1 MYQVFAQIQLASSIV
16 KENIKFSLKARI
28 LHHEGKRKPLRK
40 ILKIM
45 LISISTIITVMVV
58 FLATVYFVN
67 LVSNEREKGKLEDY
81 GQKVMVDG
89 KQMNVLI
96 QGDGKETIVLLPG
109 YGTASPV
116 LDFKPLVKELS
127 PYYRVVVIEPFG
139 YGLSDDTDKVRTSQ
153 NYVDEIHECLQ
164 KLNIKKYTLMGHSI
178 SGIYG
183 LEYVNQYEKEVQ
195 AFVGIDSSVPKQET
209 DELPVSSLQLL
220 NQSGLYRLLLKVNP
234 DQLVM
239 PKVDDQT
246 KAQIKMLTFRN
257 FLDESQGSEADN
269 FRNNFKNAQ
278 RLHFPKKLP
287 VVFYLADQTEKETP
301 SWKPMHEDLLK
312 NVDHGK
318 VVTFKGGHY
327 LHHTRSKEISADF
340 KGFLSNIE
348 SHR

>member
-1 MYQVFAQIQLASSIV
+1 M
-16 KENIKFSLKARI
+16 K
-28 LHHEGKRKPLRK
+28 K
-40 ILKIM
+40 ILRIM
-45 LISISTIITVMVV
+45 LISIVTMITVVVV

-67 LVSNEREKGKLEDY
+67 LVSNEREKGKIEDY

-116 LDFKPLVKELS
+116 LDFKPLVDELS

-153 NYVDEIHECLQ
+153 NIVDEIHECLQ
-164 KLNIKKYTLMGHSI
+164 KLNIKKYTMMGHSI

-183 LEYVNQYEKEVQ
+183 LEYVNQYEKEVK
-195 AFVGIDSSVPKQET
+195 AFVGIDNSVPKQDTGE
-209 DELPVSSLQLL
+209 ELPVSSLQLL
-220 NQSGLYRLLLKVNP
+220 HQSGFYRLIVKMNP
-234 DQLVM
+234 DQLLM

-246 KAQIKMLTFRN
+246 KDQIKMLTFQN
-257 FLDESQGSEADN
+257 FLNESQANEIEN
-269 FRNNFKNAQ
+269 FTNNFKNAQ
-278 RLHFPKKLP
+278 RLHFPKNLP
-287 VVFYLADQTEKETP
+287 VVFYLADQSEADTP
-301 SWKPMHEDLLK
+301 NWKAMHEDLLK

-318 VVTFKGGHY
+318 VVTFKADHY
-327 LHHTRSKEISADF
+327 LHHTKSKEMAADF
-340 KGFLSNIE
+340 REFLSNIK

>member
-1 MYQVFAQIQLASSIV
+1 MKKL
-16 KENIKFSLKARI
+16 
-28 LHHEGKRKPLRK
+28 
-40 ILKIM
+40 LKIM
-45 LISISTIITVMVV
+45 LIALCTILTVLVV
-58 FLATVYFVN
+58 FVASVYVVN
-67 LVSNEREKGKLEDY
+67 LISNEREQGKIEAY
-81 GQKVMVDG
+81 GQKVLVDG

-116 LDFKPLVKELS
+116 LDFEPLVKELS

-153 NYVDEIHECLQ
+153 NIVDEIHECLQ

-195 AFVGIDSSVPKQET
+195 AFVGIDTSVPKQET

-220 NQSGLYRLLLKVNP
+220 HQSGFYRLIVKMNP
-234 DQLVM
+234 EQLVM

-257 FLDESQGSEADN
+257 FLDESQASEAEN

-287 VVFYLADQTEKETP
+287 VAFYLADQTEKETP
-301 SWKPMHEDLLK
+301 NWKPMHEELLK

-318 VVTFKGGHY
+318 IVTFKGGHY
-327 LHHTRSKEISADF
+327 LHHTKSKEIADDVRE
-340 KGFLSNIE
+340 FLSNNE
-348 SHR
+348 RSR

>member
-1 MYQVFAQIQLASSIV
+1 MKKL
-16 KENIKFSLKARI
+16 
-28 LHHEGKRKPLRK
+28 
-40 ILKIM
+40 LKIM
-45 LISISTIITVMVV
+45 LIALCTISTVLVV
-58 FLATVYFVN
+58 FVASVYVVN
-67 LVSNEREKGKLEDY
+67 LISNEREQGKIEAY
-81 GQKVMVDG
+81 GQKVLVDG

-139 YGLSDDTDKVRTSQ
+139 YGLSDDTDKARTSQ
-153 NYVDEIHECLQ
+153 NIVDEIHECLQ

-195 AFVGIDSSVPKQET
+195 AFVGIDTSVPKQET

-220 NQSGLYRLLLKVNP
+220 HQSGFYRLIVKMNP
-234 DQLVM
+234 EQLVM

-257 FLDESQGSEADN
+257 FLDESQASEAEN

-287 VVFYLADQTEKETP
+287 VAFYLADQTEKETP
-301 SWKPMHEDLLK
+301 NWKPMHEELLK

-327 LHHTRSKEISADF
+327 LHHTKSKEIADDVRE
-340 KGFLSNIE
+340 FLSNNE
-348 SHR
+348 RSR

>member
-1 MYQVFAQIQLASSIV
+1 
-16 KENIKFSLKARI
+16 
-28 LHHEGKRKPLRK
+28 
-40 ILKIM
+40 M
-45 LISISTIITVMVV
+45 LIALCTILTVLVV
-58 FLATVYFVN
+58 FVASVYVVN
-67 LVSNEREKGKLEDY
+67 LISKEREQGKIEAY
-81 GQKVMVDG
+81 GQKVLVDG

-139 YGLSDDTDKVRTSQ
+139 YGLSDDTDKARTSQ
-153 NYVDEIHECLQ
+153 NIVDEIHECLQ

-195 AFVGIDSSVPKQET
+195 AFVGIDTSVPKQET
-209 DELPVSSLQLL
+209 DELPISSLQLL
-220 NQSGLYRLLLKVNP
+220 NQSGFYRLLLKVNP

-239 PKVDDQT
+239 PNVDQQT
-246 KAQIKMLTFRN
+246 KDQIKMLTFRN
-257 FLDESQGSEADN
+257 FLNESQASEAEN
-269 FRNNFKNAQ
+269 FTNNFKTAE
-278 RLHFPKKLP
+278 RLHFPKRLP
-287 VVFYLADQTEKETP
+287 VVFYLADQTEEETP
-301 SWKPMHEDLLK
+301 SWKPMHEELLK

-327 LHHTRSKEISADF
+327 LHHTKSKEIADDVRE
-340 KGFLSNIE
+340 FLSNNE
-348 SHR
+348 RSR

>member
-1 MYQVFAQIQLASSIV
+1 MKKL
-16 KENIKFSLKARI
+16 
-28 LHHEGKRKPLRK
+28 
-40 ILKIM
+40 LKIM
-45 LISISTIITVMVV
+45 LIALCTILTVLVV
-58 FLATVYFVN
+58 FVASVYVVN
-67 LVSNEREKGKLEDY
+67 LISKEREQGKIEAY
-81 GQKVMVDG
+81 GQKVLVDG

-153 NYVDEIHECLQ
+153 NIVDEIHECLQ

-178 SGIYG
+178 AGIYG

-195 AFVGIDSSVPKQET
+195 AFVGIDTSVPKQET

-220 NQSGLYRLLLKVNP
+220 NQSGFYRLLLKVKT

-239 PKVDDQT
+239 PNVDQQT
-246 KAQIKMLTFRN
+246 KDQIKMLTFRN
-257 FLDESQGSEADN
+257 FLNESQASEAEN
-269 FRNNFKNAQ
+269 FTNNFKNAE
-278 RLHFPKKLP
+278 RLHFPKRLP
-287 VVFYLADQTEKETP
+287 VVFYLADQTEEETP
-301 SWKPMHEDLLK
+301 SWKPMHEELLK

-327 LHHTRSKEISADF
+327 LHHTKSKEIADDVRE
-340 KGFLSNIE
+340 FLSNNE
-348 SHR
+348 RSR

>member
-1 MYQVFAQIQLASSIV
+1 
-16 KENIKFSLKARI
+16 
-28 LHHEGKRKPLRK
+28 
-40 ILKIM
+40 M
-45 LISISTIITVMVV
+45 LIVLCTILTVLVV
-58 FLATVYFVN
+58 FVASVYVVN
-67 LVSNEREKGKLEDY
+67 LISKEREQGKIEAY
-81 GQKVMVDG
+81 GQKVLVDG

-116 LDFKPLVKELS
+116 LDFKSLVKELS

-139 YGLSDDTDKVRTSQ
+139 YGLSDDTDKARTSQ
-153 NYVDEIHECLQ
+153 NIVDEIHECLQ

-195 AFVGIDSSVPKQET
+195 AFVGIDTSVPKQET

-220 NQSGLYRLLLKVNP
+220 HQSGFYRLIVKMNP

-257 FLDESQGSEADN
+257 FLDESQASEAEN

-287 VVFYLADQTEKETP
+287 VAFYLADQTEKETP
-301 SWKPMHEDLLK
+301 NWKPMHEELLK

-318 VVTFKGGHY
+318 IVTFKGGHY
-327 LHHTRSKEISADF
+327 LHHTKSKEIADDVRE
-340 KGFLSNIE
+340 FLSNNE
-348 SHR
+348 RSR

>member
-1 MYQVFAQIQLASSIV
+1 
-16 KENIKFSLKARI
+16 
-28 LHHEGKRKPLRK
+28 
-40 ILKIM
+40 M
-45 LISISTIITVMVV
+45 LIALCTILTVLVV
-58 FLATVYFVN
+58 FVASVYVVN
-67 LVSNEREKGKLEDY
+67 LISKEREQGKIEAY
-81 GQKVMVDG
+81 GQKVLVDG

-153 NYVDEIHECLQ
+153 NIVDEIHECLQ

-178 SGIYG
+178 AGIYG

-195 AFVGIDSSVPKQET
+195 AFVGIDTSVPKQET

-220 NQSGLYRLLLKVNP
+220 HQSGFYRLIVKVNP

-257 FLDESQGSEADN
+257 FLDESQASEAEN

-287 VVFYLADQTEKETP
+287 VAFYLADQTEKETP
-301 SWKPMHEDLLK
+301 NWKPMHEELLK

-318 VVTFKGGHY
+318 IVTFKGGHY
-327 LHHTRSKEISADF
+327 LHHTKSKEIADDVRE
-340 KGFLSNIE
+340 FLSNNE
-348 SHR
+348 RSR

>member
-1 MYQVFAQIQLASSIV
+1 MKKL
-16 KENIKFSLKARI
+16 
-28 LHHEGKRKPLRK
+28 
-40 ILKIM
+40 LKIM
-45 LISISTIITVMVV
+45 LIALCTILTVLVV
-58 FLATVYFVN
+58 FVASVYVVN
-67 LVSNEREKGKLEDY
+67 LISNEREQGKIEAY
-81 GQKVMVDG
+81 GQKVLVDG

-116 LDFKPLVKELS
+116 LDFEPLVKELS
-127 PYYRVVVIEPFG
+127 PDYRVVVIEPFG

-153 NYVDEIHECLQ
+153 NIVDEIHECLQ

-195 AFVGIDSSVPKQET
+195 AFVGIDTSVPKQET

-220 NQSGLYRLLLKVNP
+220 HQSGFYRLIVKMNP

-257 FLDESQGSEADN
+257 FLDESQASEAEN

-287 VVFYLADQTEKETP
+287 VAFYLADQTEEETP
-301 SWKPMHEDLLK
+301 SWKPMHEELLK
-312 NVDHGK
+312 HVDHGK

-327 LHHTRSKEISADF
+327 LHHTKSKEIADDVRE
-340 KGFLSNIE
+340 FLSNNE
-348 SHR
+348 RSR

>member
-1 MYQVFAQIQLASSIV
+1 
-16 KENIKFSLKARI
+16 
-28 LHHEGKRKPLRK
+28 
-40 ILKIM
+40 M
-45 LISISTIITVMVV
+45 LIALCTILTVLVV
-58 FLATVYFVN
+58 FVASVYVVN
-67 LVSNEREKGKLEDY
+67 LISKEREQGKIEAY
-81 GQKVMVDG
+81 GQKVLVDG

-116 LDFKPLVKELS
+116 LDFKSLVKELS

-139 YGLSDDTDKVRTSQ
+139 YGLSDDTDKARTSQ
-153 NYVDEIHECLQ
+153 NIVDEIHECLQ

-195 AFVGIDSSVPKQET
+195 AFVGIDTSVPKQET

-220 NQSGLYRLLLKVNP
+220 NQSGFYRLLLKVNP

-239 PKVDDQT
+239 PNVDQQT
-246 KAQIKMLTFRN
+246 KDQIKMLTFRN
-257 FLDESQGSEADN
+257 FLNESQASEAEN
-269 FRNNFKNAQ
+269 FTNNFKNAE
-278 RLHFPKKLP
+278 RLHFPKRLP
-287 VVFYLADQTEKETP
+287 VVFYLADQTEEETP
-301 SWKPMHEDLLK
+301 SWKPMHEELLK

-327 LHHTRSKEISADF
+327 LHHTKSKEIADDVR
-340 KGFLSNIE
+340 GFLSNNE
-348 SHR
+348 RSR

>member
-1 MYQVFAQIQLASSIV
+1 MKKL
-16 KENIKFSLKARI
+16 
-28 LHHEGKRKPLRK
+28 
-40 ILKIM
+40 LKIM
-45 LISISTIITVMVV
+45 LIALCTILTVLVV
-58 FLATVYFVN
+58 FVASVYVVN
-67 LVSNEREKGKLEDY
+67 LISNEREQGKIEAY
-81 GQKVMVDG
+81 GQKVLVDG

-116 LDFKPLVKELS
+116 LDFEPLVKELS
-127 PYYRVVVIEPFG
+127 PDYRVVVIEPFG

-153 NYVDEIHECLQ
+153 NIVDEIHECLQ

-195 AFVGIDSSVPKQET
+195 AFVGIDTSVPKQET

-220 NQSGLYRLLLKVNP
+220 NQSGFYRLLLKVKT

-239 PKVDDQT
+239 PNVDQQT
-246 KAQIKMLTFRN
+246 KDQIKMLTFRN
-257 FLDESQGSEADN
+257 FLNESQASEAEN
-269 FRNNFKNAQ
+269 FTNNFKNAE
-278 RLHFPKKLP
+278 RLHFPKRLP
-287 VVFYLADQTEKETP
+287 VVFYLADQTEEETP
-301 SWKPMHEDLLK
+301 SWKPMHEELLK

-327 LHHTRSKEISADF
+327 LHHTKSKEIADDVRE
-340 KGFLSNIE
+340 FLSNNE
-348 SHR
+348 RSR

>member
-1 MYQVFAQIQLASSIV
+1 
-16 KENIKFSLKARI
+16 
-28 LHHEGKRKPLRK
+28 
-40 ILKIM
+40 M
-45 LISISTIITVMVV
+45 LIVLCTILTVLVV
-58 FLATVYFVN
+58 FVASVYVVN
-67 LVSNEREKGKLEDY
+67 LISKEREQGKIEAY
-81 GQKVMVDG
+81 GQKVLVDG

-116 LDFKPLVKELS
+116 LDFKSLVKELS

-139 YGLSDDTDKVRTSQ
+139 YGLSDDTDKARTSQ
-153 NYVDEIHECLQ
+153 NIVDEIHECLQ

-195 AFVGIDSSVPKQET
+195 AFVGIDTSVPQQET

-220 NQSGLYRLLLKVNP
+220 NQSGFYRLLLKVNP

-239 PKVDDQT
+239 PNVDQQT
-246 KAQIKMLTFRN
+246 KDQIKMLTFRN
-257 FLDESQGSEADN
+257 FLNESQASEAEN
-269 FRNNFKNAQ
+269 FTNNFKNAE
-278 RLHFPKKLP
+278 RLHFPKRLP
-287 VVFYLADQTEKETP
+287 VVFYLADQTEEETP
-301 SWKPMHEDLLK
+301 SWKPMHEELMK

-327 LHHTRSKEISADF
+327 LHHTKSKEIADDVRE
-340 KGFLSNIE
+340 FLSNNE
-348 SHR
+348 RSR

>member
-1 MYQVFAQIQLASSIV
+1 
-16 KENIKFSLKARI
+16 
-28 LHHEGKRKPLRK
+28 
-40 ILKIM
+40 M
-45 LISISTIITVMVV
+45 LIALCTILTVLVV
-58 FLATVYFVN
+58 FVASVYVVN
-67 LVSNEREKGKLEDY
+67 LISKEREQGKIEAY
-81 GQKVMVDG
+81 GQKVLVDG

-153 NYVDEIHECLQ
+153 NIVDEIHECLQ

-195 AFVGIDSSVPKQET
+195 AFVGIDTSVPKQET

-220 NQSGLYRLLLKVNP
+220 NQSGFYRLLLKVNP

-239 PKVDDQT
+239 PNVDQQT
-246 KAQIKMLTFRN
+246 KDQIKMLTFRN
-257 FLDESQGSEADN
+257 FLNESQASEAEN
-269 FRNNFKNAQ
+269 FTNNFKNAE
-278 RLHFPKKLP
+278 RLHFPKRLP
-287 VVFYLADQTEKETP
+287 VVFYLADQTEEETP
-301 SWKPMHEDLLK
+301 SWKPMHEELLK

-327 LHHTRSKEISADF
+327 LHHTKSKEIADDVRE
-340 KGFLSNIE
+340 FLSNNE
-348 SHR
+348 RSR

>member
-1 MYQVFAQIQLASSIV
+1 MKKL
-16 KENIKFSLKARI
+16 
-28 LHHEGKRKPLRK
+28 
-40 ILKIM
+40 LKIM
-45 LISISTIITVMVV
+45 LISICTIITIMVV

-67 LVSNEREKGKLEDY
+67 LISNEREKGKIEDY
-81 GQKVMVDG
+81 GQKVLVDG

-116 LDFKPLVKELS
+116 LDFKPLVNELS

-153 NYVDEIHECLQ
+153 NIVDEIHECLQ

-178 SGIYG
+178 FGIYG
-183 LEYVNQYEKEVQ
+183 LEYVNQYEKEVK
-195 AFVGIDSSVPKQET
+195 AFVGIDNSVPKQET

-239 PKVDDQT
+239 PNVDDQT
-246 KAQIKMLTFRN
+246 KDQIKMLTFRN
-257 FLDESQGSEADN
+257 FLDESQASEAEN
-269 FRNNFKNAQ
+269 ITNNFKNAQ
-278 RLHFPKKLP
+278 RLHFPKSLP

-301 SWKPMHEDLLK
+301 SWKPMHEELLK

-327 LHHTRSKEISADF
+327 LHHTKSKEIAADF
-340 KGFLSNIE
+340 REFLSNIE
-348 SHR
+348 SNR

>member
-1 MYQVFAQIQLASSIV
+1 MKKL
-16 KENIKFSLKARI
+16 
-28 LHHEGKRKPLRK
+28 
-40 ILKIM
+40 LKIM
-45 LISISTIITVMVV
+45 LIVLCTILTVLVV
-58 FLATVYFVN
+58 FVASVYVVN
-67 LVSNEREKGKLEDY
+67 LISKEREQGKIEAY
-81 GQKVMVDG
+81 GQKVLVDG

-116 LDFKPLVKELS
+116 LDFKSLVKELS

-139 YGLSDDTDKVRTSQ
+139 YGLSDDTDKARTSQ
-153 NYVDEIHECLQ
+153 NIVDEIHECLQ

-195 AFVGIDSSVPKQET
+195 AFVGIDTSVPQQET

-220 NQSGLYRLLLKVNP
+220 NQSGFYRLLLKVNP

-239 PKVDDQT
+239 PNVDQQT
-246 KAQIKMLTFRN
+246 KDQIKMLTFRN
-257 FLDESQGSEADN
+257 FLNESQASEAEN
-269 FRNNFKNAQ
+269 FTNNFKNAE
-278 RLHFPKKLP
+278 RLHFPKRLP
-287 VVFYLADQTEKETP
+287 VVFYLADQTEEETP
-301 SWKPMHEDLLK
+301 SWKPMHEELMK

-327 LHHTRSKEISADF
+327 LHHTKSKEIADDVR
-340 KGFLSNIE
+340 GFLSNNE
-348 SHR
+348 RSR

>member
-1 MYQVFAQIQLASSIV
+1 M
-16 KENIKFSLKARI
+16 KGRE
-28 LHHEGKRKPLRK
+28 KPMKK
-40 ILKIM
+40 ILRIM
-45 LISISTIITVMVV
+45 LISICTLITVMVV

-67 LVSNEREKGKLEDY
+67 LISNEREKGKIEDY
-81 GQKVMVDG
+81 GQKVLVDG

-116 LDFKPLVKELS
+116 LDFMPLVNELS

-153 NYVDEIHECLQ
+153 NIVDEIHECLQ

-178 SGIYG
+178 FGIYG
-183 LEYVNQYEKEVQ
+183 LEYVNQYEKEVK
-195 AFVGIDSSVPKQET
+195 AFVGIDNSVPKQET

-220 NQSGLYRLLLKVNP
+220 HQSGFYRLIVKMNP

-239 PKVDDQT
+239 PNVDDQT
-246 KAQIKMLTFRN
+246 KDQIKMLTFRN
-257 FLDESQGSEADN
+257 FLDKSQASEAEN
-269 FRNNFKNAQ
+269 FRHNFKNAQ
-278 RLHFPKKLP
+278 RLHFPKNLP
-287 VVFYLADQTEKETP
+287 VVFYLADETEEETP

-327 LHHTRSKEISADF
+327 LHHTKSKEIAADF
-340 KGFLSNIE
+340 REFLSINE

>member
-1 MYQVFAQIQLASSIV
+1 
-16 KENIKFSLKARI
+16 
-28 LHHEGKRKPLRK
+28 
-40 ILKIM
+40 M
-45 LISISTIITVMVV
+45 LIALCTILTVLVV
-58 FLATVYFVN
+58 FVASVYVVN
-67 LVSNEREKGKLEDY
+67 LISNEREQGKIEYY
-81 GQKVMVDG
+81 GQKVLVDG

-116 LDFKPLVKELS
+116 LDFEPLVKELS
-127 PYYRVVVIEPFG
+127 PDYRVVVIEPFG

-153 NYVDEIHECLQ
+153 NIVDEIHECLQ

-178 SGIYG
+178 AGIYG

-195 AFVGIDSSVPKQET
+195 AFVGIDTSVPKQET

-220 NQSGLYRLLLKVNP
+220 HQSGFYRLIVKMNP

-257 FLDESQGSEADN
+257 FLDESQASEAEN

-287 VVFYLADQTEKETP
+287 VAFYLADQTEKETP
-301 SWKPMHEDLLK
+301 NWKPMHEELLK

-327 LHHTRSKEISADF
+327 LHHTKSKEIADDVRV
-340 KGFLSNIE
+340 FLSNNE
-348 SHR
+348 RSR

>member
-1 MYQVFAQIQLASSIV
+1 M
-16 KENIKFSLKARI
+16 K
-28 LHHEGKRKPLRK
+28 K
-40 ILKIM
+40 ILRIM
-45 LISISTIITVMVV
+45 LISICTIITVMVV

-67 LVSNEREKGKLEDY
+67 LISNEREKGKIEAY
-81 GQKVMVDG
+81 GQKVLVDG

-116 LDFKPLVKELS
+116 LDFKPLVDELS

-139 YGLSDDTDKVRTSQ
+139 YGLSDDTDRARTSQ
-153 NYVDEIHECLQ
+153 NIVDEIHECLQ
-164 KLNIKKYTLMGHSI
+164 KLNINEYTLMGHSI
-178 SGIYG
+178 FGIYG
-183 LEYVNQYEKEVQ
+183 LEYVNQYEKEVK
-195 AFVGIDSSVPKQET
+195 AFVGIDNSVPKQET

-246 KAQIKMLTFRN
+246 KDQIKMLTFRN
-257 FLDESQGSEADN
+257 FMDESQASEAEN

-278 RLHFPKKLP
+278 RLHFPKNLP

-327 LHHTRSKEISADF
+327 LHHTKSKEIAADF
-340 KGFLSNIE
+340 REFLSNIE

>member
-1 MYQVFAQIQLASSIV
+1 M
-16 KENIKFSLKARI
+16 KGRE
-28 LHHEGKRKPLRK
+28 KPMKK
-40 ILKIM
+40 ILRIM
-45 LISISTIITVMVV
+45 LISICTLITVMVV

-67 LVSNEREKGKLEDY
+67 LISNEREKGKIEAY
-81 GQKVMVDG
+81 GQKVLVDG

-116 LDFKPLVKELS
+116 LDFMPLVNELS

-153 NYVDEIHECLQ
+153 NIVDEIHECLQ

-178 SGIYG
+178 FGIYG
-183 LEYVNQYEKEVQ
+183 LEYVNQYEKEVK
-195 AFVGIDSSVPKQET
+195 AFVGIDNSVPKQET

-220 NQSGLYRLLLKVNP
+220 HQSGFYRLIVKMNP

-239 PKVDDQT
+239 PNVDDQT
-246 KAQIKMLTFRN
+246 KDQIKMLTFRN
-257 FLDESQGSEADN
+257 FLDESQASEAEN
-269 FRNNFKNAQ
+269 FRNNFNNAQ
-278 RLHFPKKLP
+278 RLHFPKNLP
-287 VVFYLADQTEKETP
+287 VVFYLANETEEETP

-327 LHHTRSKEISADF
+327 LHHTKSKEIAADF
-340 KGFLSNIE
+340 REFLSINE

>member
-1 MYQVFAQIQLASSIV
+1 
-16 KENIKFSLKARI
+16 
-28 LHHEGKRKPLRK
+28 
-40 ILKIM
+40 M
-45 LISISTIITVMVV
+45 LIALCTILTVLVV
-58 FLATVYFVN
+58 FVASVYVVN
-67 LVSNEREKGKLEDY
+67 LISNEREQGKIEDY
-81 GQKVMVDG
+81 GQKVLVDG

-116 LDFKPLVKELS
+116 LDFKPLVDELS

-153 NYVDEIHECLQ
+153 NIVDEIHECLQ

-195 AFVGIDSSVPKQET
+195 AFVGIDTSVPKQET

-220 NQSGLYRLLLKVNP
+220 HQSGFYRLIVKMNP

-257 FLDESQGSEADN
+257 FLDESQASEAEN

-287 VVFYLADQTEKETP
+287 VAFYLADQTEKETP
-301 SWKPMHEDLLK
+301 NWKPMHEELLK

-327 LHHTRSKEISADF
+327 LHHTKSKEIADDVRE
-340 KGFLSNIE
+340 FLSNNE
-348 SHR
+348 RSR

>member
-1 MYQVFAQIQLASSIV
+1 M
-16 KENIKFSLKARI
+16 K
-28 LHHEGKRKPLRK
+28 K
-40 ILKIM
+40 ILRIM
-45 LISISTIITVMVV
+45 LISICTIITVMVV

-67 LVSNEREKGKLEDY
+67 LISNEREKGKIEAY
-81 GQKVMVDG
+81 GQKVLVDG

-116 LDFKPLVKELS
+116 LDFKPLVDELS

-139 YGLSDDTDKVRTSQ
+139 YGLSDDTDKARTSQ
-153 NYVDEIHECLQ
+153 NIVDEIHECLQ
-164 KLNIKKYTLMGHSI
+164 KLNINEYTLMGHSI
-178 SGIYG
+178 FGIYG
-183 LEYVNQYEKEVQ
+183 LEYVNQYEKEVK
-195 AFVGIDSSVPKQET
+195 AFVGIDNSVPKQET

-239 PKVDDQT
+239 PKVDDRT
-246 KAQIKMLTFRN
+246 KDQIKMLTFRN
-257 FLDESQGSEADN
+257 FMDESQASEADN

-301 SWKPMHEDLLK
+301 NWKPMHEELLK

-327 LHHTRSKEISADF
+327 LHHTKSKEIAADF
-340 KGFLSNIE
+340 REFLSNNE

>member
-1 MYQVFAQIQLASSIV
+1 M
-16 KENIKFSLKARI
+16 K
-28 LHHEGKRKPLRK
+28 K
-40 ILKIM
+40 ILRIM
-45 LISISTIITVMVV
+45 LISICTLITVMVV

-67 LVSNEREKGKLEDY
+67 LISNEREKGKIEDY
-81 GQKVMVDG
+81 GQKVLVDG

-116 LDFKPLVKELS
+116 LDFMPLVNELS

-139 YGLSDDTDKVRTSQ
+139 YGLSDDTDKGRTSQ
-153 NYVDEIHECLQ
+153 NIVDEIHECLQ

-178 SGIYG
+178 FGIYG
-183 LEYVNQYEKEVQ
+183 LEYVNQYEKEVK
-195 AFVGIDSSVPKQET
+195 AFVGIDNSVPKQET

-220 NQSGLYRLLLKVNP
+220 HQSGFYRLIVKMNP

-239 PKVDDQT
+239 PNVDDQT
-246 KAQIKMLTFRN
+246 KDQIKMLTFRN
-257 FLDESQGSEADN
+257 FLDKSQASEAEN
-269 FRNNFKNAQ
+269 FRNNFNNAQ
-278 RLHFPKKLP
+278 RLHFPKNLP
-287 VVFYLADQTEKETP
+287 VVFYLANETEEETP

-312 NVDHGK
+312 NVEHGK

-327 LHHTRSKEISADF
+327 LHHTKSKEIAADF
-340 KGFLSNIE
+340 REFLSINE

>member
-1 MYQVFAQIQLASSIV
+1 MKKL
-16 KENIKFSLKARI
+16 
-28 LHHEGKRKPLRK
+28 
-40 ILKIM
+40 LKIM
-45 LISISTIITVMVV
+45 LIALCTILTVLVV
-58 FLATVYFVN
+58 FVSSVYVVN
-67 LVSNEREKGKLEDY
+67 LISKEREQGKIEAY
-81 GQKVMVDG
+81 GQKVLVDG

-153 NYVDEIHECLQ
+153 NIVDEIHECLQ

-195 AFVGIDSSVPKQET
+195 AFVGIDTSVPKQET

-220 NQSGLYRLLLKVNP
+220 NQSGFYRLLLKVNP

-239 PKVDDQT
+239 PNVDQQT
-246 KAQIKMLTFRN
+246 KDQIKMLTFRN
-257 FLDESQGSEADN
+257 FLNESQASEAEN
-269 FRNNFKNAQ
+269 FTNNFKTAE
-278 RLHFPKKLP
+278 RLHFPKRLP
-287 VVFYLADQTEKETP
+287 VVFYLADQTEEETP
-301 SWKPMHEDLLK
+301 SWKPMHEELLK
-312 NVDHGK
+312 HVDHGK

-327 LHHTRSKEISADF
+327 LHHTKSKEIADDVR
-340 KGFLSNIE
+340 GFLSNNE
-348 SHR
+348 RSR

>member
-1 MYQVFAQIQLASSIV
+1 M
-16 KENIKFSLKARI
+16 K
-28 LHHEGKRKPLRK
+28 K
-40 ILKIM
+40 ILRIM
-45 LISISTIITVMVV
+45 LISICTLIMVMVV

-67 LVSNEREKGKLEDY
+67 LISNEREKGKIEDY
-81 GQKVMVDG
+81 GQKVLVDG

-116 LDFKPLVKELS
+116 LDFMPLVNELS

-153 NYVDEIHECLQ
+153 NIVDEIHECLQ

-178 SGIYG
+178 FGIYG
-183 LEYVNQYEKEVQ
+183 LEYVNQYEKEVK
-195 AFVGIDSSVPKQET
+195 AFVGIDNSVPKQET

-220 NQSGLYRLLLKVNP
+220 HQSGFYRLIVKMNP

-239 PKVDDQT
+239 PNVDDQT
-246 KAQIKMLTFRN
+246 KDQIKMLTFRN
-257 FLDESQGSEADN
+257 FLDESQASEAEN
-269 FRNNFKNAQ
+269 FRNNFNNAQ
-278 RLHFPKKLP
+278 RLDFPKNLP
-287 VVFYLADQTEKETP
+287 VVFYLADQTEEETP

-318 VVTFKGGHY
+318 VVTFEGGHY
-327 LHHTRSKEISADF
+327 LHHTKSKEIAADF
-340 KGFLSNIE
+340 REFLSINE

>member
-1 MYQVFAQIQLASSIV
+1 MKKL
-16 KENIKFSLKARI
+16 
-28 LHHEGKRKPLRK
+28 
-40 ILKIM
+40 LKIM
-45 LISISTIITVMVV
+45 LIALCTILTVLVV
-58 FLATVYFVN
+58 FVASVYVVN
-67 LVSNEREKGKLEDY
+67 LISNEREQGKIEDY
-81 GQKVMVDG
+81 GQKVLVDG

-116 LDFKPLVKELS
+116 LDFEPLVKELS

-153 NYVDEIHECLQ
+153 NIVDEIHECLQ

-195 AFVGIDSSVPKQET
+195 AFVGIDTSVPKQET

-220 NQSGLYRLLLKVNP
+220 HQSGFYRLIVKMNP
-234 DQLVM
+234 EQLVM

-257 FLDESQGSEADN
+257 FLDESQASEAEN

-287 VVFYLADQTEKETP
+287 VAFYLVDQTEKETP
-301 SWKPMHEDLLK
+301 NWKPMHEELLK

-318 VVTFKGGHY
+318 IVTFKGGHY
-327 LHHTRSKEISADF
+327 LHHTKSKEIADDVRE
-340 KGFLSNIE
+340 FLSNNE
-348 SHR
+348 RSR

>member
-1 MYQVFAQIQLASSIV
+1 MKKV
-16 KENIKFSLKARI
+16 
-28 LHHEGKRKPLRK
+28 LR
-40 ILKIM
+40 IM
-45 LISISTIITVMVV
+45 LISICTLITVMVV

-67 LVSNEREKGKLEDY
+67 LISNEREKGKIEDY
-81 GQKVMVDG
+81 GQKVLMDG

-116 LDFKPLVKELS
+116 LDFMPLVNELS

-153 NYVDEIHECLQ
+153 NIVDEIHECLQ
-164 KLNIKKYTLMGHSI
+164 KLDIHKYTLMGHSI
-178 SGIYG
+178 FGIYG
-183 LEYVNQYEKEVQ
+183 LEYVNQYEKEVK
-195 AFVGIDSSVPKQET
+195 AFVGIDNSVPKQEDS

-220 NQSGLYRLLLKVNP
+220 HQSGFYRLIVKMNP

-239 PKVDDQT
+239 PNVDDQT
-246 KAQIKMLTFRN
+246 KDQIKMLTFRN
-257 FLDESQGSEADN
+257 FLDKSQASEAEN
-269 FRNNFKNAQ
+269 FRNNFNNAQ
-278 RLHFPKKLP
+278 RLHFPKNLP
-287 VVFYLADQTEKETP
+287 VVFYLANETEEETP

-312 NVDHGK
+312 NVEHGK

-327 LHHTRSKEISADF
+327 LHHTKSKEIAADF
-340 KGFLSNIE
+340 REFLSINE

>member
-1 MYQVFAQIQLASSIV
+1 
-16 KENIKFSLKARI
+16 
-28 LHHEGKRKPLRK
+28 
-40 ILKIM
+40 M
-45 LISISTIITVMVV
+45 LIALCTILTVLVV
-58 FLATVYFVN
+58 FVASVYVVN
-67 LVSNEREKGKLEDY
+67 LISKEREQGKIEAY
-81 GQKVMVDG
+81 GQKVLVDG

-116 LDFKPLVKELS
+116 LDFKPLVDELS

-153 NYVDEIHECLQ
+153 NIVDEIHECLQ

-195 AFVGIDSSVPKQET
+195 AFVGIDTSVPKQET

-220 NQSGLYRLLLKVNP
+220 HQSGFYRLIVKMNP
-234 DQLVM
+234 EQLVM

-257 FLDESQGSEADN
+257 FLDESQASEAEN

-287 VVFYLADQTEKETP
+287 VAFYLADQTEKETP
-301 SWKPMHEDLLK
+301 NWKPMHEELLK

-327 LHHTRSKEISADF
+327 LHHTKSKEIADDVRE
-340 KGFLSNIE
+340 FLSNNE
-348 SHR
+348 RSR

>member
-1 MYQVFAQIQLASSIV
+1 M
-16 KENIKFSLKARI
+16 K
-28 LHHEGKRKPLRK
+28 K
-40 ILKIM
+40 ILRIM
-45 LISISTIITVMVV
+45 LISICTIITVMVV

-67 LVSNEREKGKLEDY
+67 LISNEREKGKIEAY
-81 GQKVMVDG
+81 GQKVLVDG

-116 LDFKPLVKELS
+116 LDFKPLVDELS

-139 YGLSDDTDKVRTSQ
+139 YGLSDDTDKARTSQ
-153 NYVDEIHECLQ
+153 NIVDEIHECLQ
-164 KLNIKKYTLMGHSI
+164 KLNINEYTLMGHSI
-178 SGIYG
+178 FGIYG
-183 LEYVNQYEKEVQ
+183 LEYVNQYEKEVK
-195 AFVGIDSSVPKQET
+195 AFVGIDNSVPKQET

-246 KAQIKMLTFRN
+246 KDQIKMLTFRN
-257 FLDESQGSEADN
+257 FMDESQASEAEN

-301 SWKPMHEDLLK
+301 NWKPMHEELLK

-327 LHHTRSKEISADF
+327 LHHTKSKEIAADF
-340 KGFLSNIE
+340 REFLSNNE

>member
-1 MYQVFAQIQLASSIV
+1 
-16 KENIKFSLKARI
+16 
-28 LHHEGKRKPLRK
+28 
-40 ILKIM
+40 M
-45 LISISTIITVMVV
+45 LIVLCTILTVLVV
-58 FLATVYFVN
+58 FVASVYVVN
-67 LVSNEREKGKLEDY
+67 LISKEREQGKIEAY
-81 GQKVMVDG
+81 GQKVLVDG

-116 LDFKPLVKELS
+116 LDFKSLVKELS

-139 YGLSDDTDKVRTSQ
+139 YGLSDDTDKARTSQ
-153 NYVDEIHECLQ
+153 NIVDEIHECLQ

-195 AFVGIDSSVPKQET
+195 AFVGIDTSVPKQET

-220 NQSGLYRLLLKVNP
+220 NQSGFYRLLLKVKT

-239 PKVDDQT
+239 PNVDQQT
-246 KAQIKMLTFRN
+246 KDQIKMLTFRN
-257 FLDESQGSEADN
+257 FLNESQASEAEN
-269 FRNNFKNAQ
+269 FTNNFKNAE
-278 RLHFPKKLP
+278 RLHFPKRLP
-287 VVFYLADQTEKETP
+287 VVFYLADQTEEETP
-301 SWKPMHEDLLK
+301 SWKPMHEELLK

-327 LHHTRSKEISADF
+327 LHHTKSKEIADDVRE
-340 KGFLSNIE
+340 FLSNNE
-348 SHR
+348 RSR

>member
-1 MYQVFAQIQLASSIV
+1 MKKL
-16 KENIKFSLKARI
+16 
-28 LHHEGKRKPLRK
+28 
-40 ILKIM
+40 LKIM
-45 LISISTIITVMVV
+45 LIALCTILTVLVV
-58 FLATVYFVN
+58 FVASVYVVN
-67 LVSNEREKGKLEDY
+67 LISNEREQGKIEAY
-81 GQKVMVDG
+81 GQKVLVDG

-153 NYVDEIHECLQ
+153 NIVDEIHECLQ

-195 AFVGIDSSVPKQET
+195 AFVGIDTSVPKQET

-220 NQSGLYRLLLKVNP
+220 HQSGFYRLIVKMNP
-234 DQLVM
+234 EQLVM

-257 FLDESQGSEADN
+257 FLDESQASEAEN

-287 VVFYLADQTEKETP
+287 VAFYLADQTEKETP
-301 SWKPMHEDLLK
+301 NWKPMHEELLK

-318 VVTFKGGHY
+318 IVTFKGGHY
-327 LHHTRSKEISADF
+327 LHHTKSKEIADDVRE
-340 KGFLSNIE
+340 FLSNNE
-348 SHR
+348 RSR

>member
-1 MYQVFAQIQLASSIV
+1 M
-16 KENIKFSLKARI
+16 K
-28 LHHEGKRKPLRK
+28 K
-40 ILKIM
+40 ILRIM
-45 LISISTIITVMVV
+45 LISICTLITVMVV

-67 LVSNEREKGKLEDY
+67 LISNEREKGKIEAY
-81 GQKVMVDG
+81 GQKVLVDG

-96 QGDGKETIVLLPG
+96 QGDGKETIILLPG

-116 LDFKPLVKELS
+116 LDFMPLVNELS

-153 NYVDEIHECLQ
+153 NIVDEIHECLQ
-164 KLNIKKYTLMGHSI
+164 KLNIKRYTLMGHSI
-178 SGIYG
+178 FGIYG
-183 LEYVNQYEKEVQ
+183 LEYVNQYEKEVK
-195 AFVGIDSSVPKQET
+195 AFVGIDNSVPKQET

-220 NQSGLYRLLLKVNP
+220 HQSGFYRLIVKMNP

-239 PKVDDQT
+239 PNVDDQT
-246 KAQIKMLTFRN
+246 KDQIKMLTFRN
-257 FLDESQGSEADN
+257 FLDKSQASEAEN
-269 FRNNFKNAQ
+269 FRHNFKNAQ
-278 RLHFPKKLP
+278 RLHFPKNLP
-287 VVFYLADQTEKETP
+287 VVFYLADETEEETP

-327 LHHTRSKEISADF
+327 LHHTKSKEIAADF
-340 KGFLSNIE
+340 REFLSINE

>member
-1 MYQVFAQIQLASSIV
+1 MKKL
-16 KENIKFSLKARI
+16 
-28 LHHEGKRKPLRK
+28 
-40 ILKIM
+40 LKIM
-45 LISISTIITVMVV
+45 LIALCTILTVLVV
-58 FLATVYFVN
+58 FVASVYVVN
-67 LVSNEREKGKLEDY
+67 LISKEREQGKIEAY
-81 GQKVMVDG
+81 GQKVLVDG

-116 LDFKPLVKELS
+116 LDFEPLVKELS

-153 NYVDEIHECLQ
+153 NIVDEIHECLQ

-195 AFVGIDSSVPKQET
+195 AFVGIDTSVPKQET

-220 NQSGLYRLLLKVNP
+220 HQSGFYRLIVKMNP
-234 DQLVM
+234 EQLVM

-257 FLDESQGSEADN
+257 FLDESQASEAEN

-287 VVFYLADQTEKETP
+287 VAFYLADQTEKETP
-301 SWKPMHEDLLK
+301 NWKPMHEELLK

-318 VVTFKGGHY
+318 IVTFKGGHY
-327 LHHTRSKEISADF
+327 LHHTKSKEIADDVRE
-340 KGFLSNIE
+340 FLSNNE
-348 SHR
+348 RSR